1 MHTTIFQEEKW
12 SVFTNKNTP
21 FFHIF
26 FKILSSAIYLL
37 KFDFITFVQDTEFLT
52 DPNHL

>member
-12 SVFTNKNTP
+12 SVFT
-21 FFHIF
+21 
-26 FKILSSAIYLL
+26 AIYLL